1 MSYTYIRREEALEH
15 MAARAI
21 SEGAKFAD
29 LYARFGP
36 VLKSYHRRSLPH
48 TLNRLACGE
57 VFDVQDDECVSAM
70 GEALIAAANDVLPGY
85 GNRVLHECTHDD
97 LLSSKTLEDLRGL
110 ILRWQSFAL
119 VRGQVRA
126 RLAARR
132 VLAELGVGS

>member
-1 MSYTYIRREEALEH
+1 MSYTYIRREESLEV

-21 SEGAKFAD
+21 NEGAAFAD
-29 LYARFGP
+29 LYARIGP

-57 VFDVQDDECVSAM
+57 VFDAQDDDCISAM
-70 GEALIAAANDVLPGY
+70 GEALVAAANDLHRGY
-85 GNRVLHECTHDD
+85 GNRVLNECTHDD
-97 LLSSKTLEDLRGL
+97 FLINEELEDLRWM

-126 RLAARR
+126 RMAARR
-132 VLAELGVGS
+132 VLAGVSVSY